1 MRRVFKSCNE
11 SPISKD
17 EIKINCDKNQSA
29 NQTPLMVEKSSPKI
43 NNLEKSSSNKN
54 EIITRNEEVDFKTFF
69 QNIVNKHKSQNQ
81 TEEDEKYRYS
91 QTFKENSHKT
101 SDFKKNDLEVTR
113 KKVFS
118 KNVEEFNQDNK
129 YKYNVFA
136 FNRKPLEDFS
146 DSRKMHQYLE
156 DLDQLLSNYKRS
168 PSQQR
173 QNPDRLPPQTPK
185 KDDSFSNEN
194 DTHLTRLSRKYLR
207 TPSKSPQKD
216 LDLSLGEFL
225 CINCDEFIDAED
237 MNTHSQICEPMPK
250 NQDLI
255 IINYKLEK
263 IKTAFLMNMK
273 KEGSLEEK
281 LEEYLN
287 IMLNCVQRVI
297 NSNENLDA
305 LDEIIQDLE
314 EIYQDLPTRLTSRNR
329 VYITLLDRTKELAN
343 LKRNVAD
350 ESLMNSRIKKYDE
363 KSQKQI
369 GNLRNL
375 YPEKRIFAPPSSH
388 IAHFEQ
394 KENYLSGKF
403 NEEFSGNEQ
412 KNRAEKIQKQ
422 RIIFKELGNFRKNEE
437 LILAKPKEISLSP
450 PTFTEKKE
458 ITKTNSP
465 KESENLKKI
474 KQFLME
480 KEKQR
485 IKFNEKISKFSIPDF
500 EQLGNRN
507 GSVMFKGDANRRKRF
522 LELVDKLKHKEHQ
535 EKKNVSNT
543 ELYEECQNNQ
553 IHENNWEGFVRRKF
567 QNIY

>member
-11 SPISKD
+11 SPISKE
-17 EIKINCDKNQSA
+17 EIKIQYDKLQSSK
-29 NQTPLMVEKSSPKI
+29 QTPLIVDKSSPKV
-43 NNLEKSSSNKN
+43 NNEEKSSNKN
-54 EIITRNEEVDFKTFF
+54 EIITRKEEVDFKTFF

-81 TEEDEKYRYS
+81 TEEDEKYRNS
-91 QTFKENSHKT
+91 QTLKENIH
-101 SDFKKNDLEVTR
+101 SDLKKNDLEVTR
-113 KKVFS
+113 KKSFL
-118 KNVEEFNQDNK
+118 KNEEELNKESK

-146 DSRKMHQYLE
+146 DSRKMHQYLD
-156 DLDQLLSNYKRS
+156 DLDQLLANYKRS

-173 QNPDRLPPQTPK
+173 QTPDRLPPQTPK
-185 KDDSFSNEN
+185 KDDSYSNEN

-216 LDLSLGEFL
+216 PDLSLGEFL

-250 NQDLI
+250 NKDLI

-273 KEGSLEEK
+273 REGSLDEK

-305 LDEIIQDLE
+305 LDEIIQDLN

-350 ESLMNSRIKKYDE
+350 ENLMNTRIKKYDE
-363 KSQKQI
+363 KNNKQI

-375 YPEKRIFAPPSSH
+375 YPEKKIFAPPSSH

-394 KENYLSGKF
+394 KENYMSGKF
-403 NEEFSGNEQ
+403 NDDISGDE
-412 KNRAEKIQKQ
+412 KNIRAEKIQKQ

-450 PTFTEKKE
+450 PTFNEKKE
-458 ITKTNSP
+458 NIKTNSP

-485 IKFNEKISKFSIPDF
+485 IKFNEKISKFSIPDL
-500 EQLGNRN
+500 EQFGNKN

-522 LELVDKLKHKEHQ
+522 LELVDKLKHKDRQ